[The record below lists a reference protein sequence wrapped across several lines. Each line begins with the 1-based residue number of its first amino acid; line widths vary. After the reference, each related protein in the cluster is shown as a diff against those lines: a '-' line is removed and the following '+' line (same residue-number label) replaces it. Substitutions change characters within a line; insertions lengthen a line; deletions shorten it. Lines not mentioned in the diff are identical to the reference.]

1 METDERFE
9 HLASDPR
16 FKNLRK
22 KQKKIEIDDRF
33 KSMFTDEK
41 FTLKYS
47 KDKRGKNQK
56 KTSGDDLKKYYSL
69 NEDSDRKRKQ
79 NVEES
84 HAPDKKQED
93 EDREDSVDYNSDE
106 EEDEKSDSNVEHVAS
121 DEQETGS
128 ESELS
133 SSSDESDSEL
143 EDDAGN
149 DRNEIDIDKL
159 NYDWQPLDHDAE
171 VAEKSSRRLAIQ
183 NLDWDYLDVKDI
195 YTLIHS
201 VRPPLFVK
209 IYVSEFGR
217 ERLKREA
224 IEGPKEIVEMPRV
237 DEEEEEYNQLRD
249 KMRALKNL
257 EPKAHRVNEYEDAD
271 EEIDP
276 RNEEMRERVRKYQ
289 LNRMKYY
296 YAIVEFD
303 SIESAELVYKEL
315 DGREYEGSSLELDL
329 RFVPDDVE
337 FDDEDVKEEC
347 DKLPDL
353 TSYQAPQFINS
364 ALQQTTVKFTWD
376 ETDAK
381 RQDKLFKAYTK
392 EELDKDD
399 LEAYLASETDS
410 DEEFEDK
417 ESDDSREGDAV
428 SVVTANSE
436 ARANKYKMLLQSLEE
451 EEERKKKV
459 DVDVEWG
466 KYSDD
471 EHKTDSL
478 QSEGEE
484 VEDESFDRGSDEEDN
499 EESET
504 ENQSRPLD
512 KREMK
517 RIIKKEKREKHK
529 KKNKHENKIDAKA
542 TSDSVDDDLD
552 LLVMDADSK
561 RDDFQFDPDDHR
573 FQAIYESGLYNIDPS
588 HPNFKRT
595 KALEVIAEKKREK
608 RHKTR

>member
-1 METDERFE
+1 METDERFK

-47 KDKRGKNQK
+47 KDKRGRNQK

-69 NEDSDRKRKQ
+69 NDNSNIERKKI
-79 NVEES
+79 VEES
-84 HAPDKKQED
+84 HAPDEEQED
-93 EDREDSVDYNSDE
+93 ENQEESDGDNTDE
-106 EEDEKSDSNVEHVAS
+106 EEEDSHGEQVAT
-121 DEQETGS
+121 DEQEADS

-133 SSSDESDSEL
+133 SSSDESESEL
-143 EDDAGN
+143 EEDAG
-149 DRNEIDIDKL
+149 DYVDEINIDKL

-171 VAEKSSRRLAIQ
+171 VAEQSTRRLAIQ

-201 VRPPLFVK
+201 VRPPLCVK
-209 IYVSEFGR
+209 IYVSEFGK

-224 IEGPKEIVEMPRV
+224 IEGPKEIVEMPKI

-257 EPKAHRVNEYEDAD
+257 EPMAHRVNEYEDAD
-271 EEIDP
+271 QEMDP
-276 RNEEMRERVRKYQ
+276 KNEEMRERVRKYQ

-303 SIESAELVYKEL
+303 SIESAKLVYKEL

-337 FDDEDVKEEC
+337 FDDKDIKGEC

-381 RQDKLFKAYTK
+381 RQDKLSKAYTK
-392 EELDKDD
+392 QELDKDD

-410 DEEFEDK
+410 DEEFED
-417 ESDDSREGDAV
+417 EELDESREGDAV
-428 SVVTANSE
+428 SIVTANSE
-436 ARANKYKMLLQSLEE
+436 VRANKYKMLLQSLEE

-471 EHKTDSL
+471 EHETGSQQLGD
-478 QSEGEE
+478 EE
-484 VEDESFDRGSDEEDN
+484 VEDDSFDRGSDEEGN

-517 RIIKKEKREKHK
+517 RIIKREKRDRRK
-529 KKNKHENKIDAKA
+529 KKNKHEDKIDTKA
-542 TSDSVDDDLD
+542 TSDSVGDDLD

-561 RDDFQFDPDDHR
+561 RDDFQFDPDDQR